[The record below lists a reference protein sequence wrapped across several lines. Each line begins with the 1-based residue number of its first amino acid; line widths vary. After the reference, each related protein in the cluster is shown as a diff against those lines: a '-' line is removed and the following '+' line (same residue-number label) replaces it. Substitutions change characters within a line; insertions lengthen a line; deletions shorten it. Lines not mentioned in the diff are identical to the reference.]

1 MRHCGRSVSSLVGRD
16 ALWGFRHDAR
26 VALRRCVA
34 RFYRRATAHH
44 RNCRLYREAPIGR
57 RNGTYALIGIARRF
71 DRTTRSNVARFHRLE
86 LSNPTDRPINANPAK
101 TPFRKRTTAQPGSP
115 RRARAFG
122 LSPDE
127 PAIHHPIRRHFPTT
141 LFSGLPP
148 HSPTRAHPRFSATS
162 AALLHPFGNLESL
175 ATPSLNV
182 SARVRMSPKP
192 SSVTT
197 SPACS
202 LNSASGSHSGGNR
215 TG

>member
-34 RFYRRATAHH
+34 RFYRRATAHN

-86 LSNPTDRPINANPAK
+86 LSNRPIDRSTRTRGKRRFENEQRPSRD
-101 TPFRKRTTAQPGSP
+101 RKPG
-115 RRARAFG
+115 RRAFG

-127 PAIHHPIRRHFPTT
+127 PAINHPIRRHFPTT
-141 LFSGLPP
+141 LFSRLPP

-202 LNSASGSHSGGNR
+202 LNSASGSHSGGNG